1 MSPKAYIYKKT
12 GGKNIKKREPKWL
25 KEYAKSVQ
33 DLVDKIGYCFT
44 DDNVLLQHFRNNK
57 Q

>member
-1 MSPKAYIYKKT
+1 MSPKEYIYKKT
-12 GGKNIKKREPKWL
+12 GGKNIKKRESKWL

-33 DLVDKIGYCFT
+33 DLMGKIGYCFT